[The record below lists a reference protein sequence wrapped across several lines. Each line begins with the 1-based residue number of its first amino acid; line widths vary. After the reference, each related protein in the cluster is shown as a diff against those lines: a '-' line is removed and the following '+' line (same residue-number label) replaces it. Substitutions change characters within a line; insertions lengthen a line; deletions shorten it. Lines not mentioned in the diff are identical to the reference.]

1 MREMPAHAGSKVGTP
16 EEMTEL
22 TEHLRRHTS
31 RAIGICCCF
40 QPPGGA
46 AVNI

>member
-31 RAIGICCCF
+31 RAIGIF
-40 QPPGGA
+40 YQPPSGA